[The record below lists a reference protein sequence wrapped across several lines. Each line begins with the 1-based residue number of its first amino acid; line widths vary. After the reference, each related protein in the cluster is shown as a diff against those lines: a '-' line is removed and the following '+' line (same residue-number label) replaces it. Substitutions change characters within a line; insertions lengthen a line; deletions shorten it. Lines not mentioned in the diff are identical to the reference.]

1 MEKVNKVIQTW
12 KLKVIK
18 IPLSLPYYS
27 HSMYTLGMDVDPN
40 KNGAIV
46 TLYGYPLY
54 EHSIRRIMN
63 VENLSDEVR

>member
-1 MEKVNKVIQTW
+1 
-12 KLKVIK
+12 
-18 IPLSLPYYS
+18 
-27 HSMYTLGMDVDPN
+27 MYTLGMDVDPN